1 MTFYVTWL
9 PWSTMWRKRPC
20 EPISSTTKS
29 TLSGWTP
36 FSLRYCPCLCWY
48 TWIPQQSLLS
58 TKWANLPTFPVAVNG
73 RPILFKGLS
82 KKEVDSECANKTFD
96 YFEKTNFS
104 FQVPKFLGKAW
115 KFRCNV
121 IMKGLPILPKGPP
134 CWRIEDG
141 DPQRSMKFRR
151 LSKIYYHLTVWD
163 FTKNIF
169 TF

>member
-29 TLSGWTP
+29 TLSVWTP

-48 TWIPQQSLLS
+48 TWIPPLSLLS

-96 YFEKTNFS
+96 YFEKNQFFFS
-104 FQVPKFLGKAW
+104 SSKVLGQSLKISLQRHHERPPIPAE
-115 KFRCNV
+115 RSPMLEN
-121 IMKGLPILPKGPP
+121 KG
-134 CWRIEDG
+134 R
-141 DPQRSMKFRR
+141 RSTEEYEIQEIK
-151 LSKIYYHLTVWD
+151 
-163 FTKNIF
+163 
-169 TF
+169 